1 MFKFA
6 ILVLSLCCTLLC
18 SSYSQAE
25 LLVTQATVRLLPP
38 GVPNTS
44 AYFTIENNSDSPV
57 ILTGAVANFVNKA
70 EIHNHVHENDMMKM
84 QHQSEVEIAAGQT
97 LSFAPGG
104 LHIMLFGLKQSL
116 QDKQVLELSL
126 QTKSGKTVSF
136 KAIVKPPMAH
146 KHHH

>member
-18 SSYSQAE
+18 SSLAQAE
-25 LLVTQATVRLLPP
+25 LLVSQATVRLLPP

-44 AYFTIENNSDSPV
+44 AYFTIKNTSNSPKFLIS
-57 ILTGAVANFVNKA
+57 AQANFVNKA
-70 EIHNHVHENDMMKM
+70 EIHNHVHHNGMMKM
-84 QHQSEVEIAAGQT
+84 QRQSEVKIEAGQIIQF
-97 LSFAPGG
+97 SPGG
-104 LHIMLFGLKQSL
+104 LHIMLFGLKQPL
-116 QDKQVLELSL
+116 QDQQVLELSV

-136 KAIVKPPMAH
+136 KAKVQSPMAH